1 MKEIEL
7 WMLAPF
13 AMMLSG
19 IAFLPLLLP
28 RMWEKNIVK
37 IIFANILALPTISLL
52 ANIGYGSEIK
62 HQMLFDYLPFIIL
75 IGALYIVTGG
85 INIKLS
91 FAPTPRNNTAILF
104 IGYLLA
110 SIMGTTGA
118 ALLLVRPLLSM
129 NKKRVHKAHLMLFL
143 IALVANCG
151 GLLTPLGDPPLFMLF
166 LRGVPFGWFLTLF
179 PVWATIGAILL
190 ALYYLADTYYYRKE
204 EKVNVATEANS
215 VTCRGAQNFIYLVAI
230 VLAVAF
236 INTEHIPLMQ
246 ENGAPL
252 YIMFL
257 REIVLIIIALLSW
270 FTTSST
276 TRKENSYSWSS
287 FNEIAILFFGIFVTM
302 TPALIYL
309 RSHASEIGIATE
321 SGFYYATGLLSSF
334 LDNTPTAITLYTL
347 AMESNVSGV
356 GVMVAG
362 IPESYLAA
370 ISLGAVLFGSMT
382 YIGNGPNFMIKSIA
396 EEDGVKMPGFF
407 GYILQFALPVL
418 LPLFIIIQLLFVN

>member
-1 MKEIEL
+1 
-7 WMLAPF
+7 
-13 AMMLSG
+13 
-19 IAFLPLLLP
+19 
-28 RMWEKNIVK
+28 
-37 IIFANILALPTISLL
+37 
-52 ANIGYGSEIK
+52 
-62 HQMLFDYLPFIIL
+62 
-75 IGALYIVTGG
+75 
-85 INIKLS
+85 
-91 FAPTPRNNTAILF
+91 
-104 IGYLLA
+104 
-110 SIMGTTGA
+110 
-118 ALLLVRPLLSM
+118 
-129 NKKRVHKAHLMLFL
+129 MLFL

-166 LRGVPFGWFLTLF
+166 LRGVPFGWFLTLL

-190 ALYYLADTYYYRKE
+190 ALYYLADTYFYRKE
-204 EKVNVATEANS
+204 EKTDVATEANS

-309 RSHASEIGIATE
+309 RSHASEIGIASE

-347 AMESNVSGV
+347 AMESNVSGT
-356 GVMVAG
+356 GAMVAG

>member
-1 MKEIEL
+1 M

-179 PVWATIGAILL
+179 PV
-190 ALYYLADTYYYRKE
+190 
-204 EKVNVATEANS
+204 
-215 VTCRGAQNFIYLVAI
+215 
-230 VLAVAF
+230 
-236 INTEHIPLMQ
+236 
-246 ENGAPL
+246 
-252 YIMFL
+252 
-257 REIVLIIIALLSW
+257 
-270 FTTSST
+270 
-276 TRKENSYSWSS
+276 
-287 FNEIAILFFGIFVTM
+287 
-302 TPALIYL
+302 
-309 RSHASEIGIATE
+309 
-321 SGFYYATGLLSSF
+321 
-334 LDNTPTAITLYTL
+334 
-347 AMESNVSGV
+347 
-356 GVMVAG
+356 
-362 IPESYLAA
+362 
-370 ISLGAVLFGSMT
+370 
-382 YIGNGPNFMIKSIA
+382 
-396 EEDGVKMPGFF
+396 
-407 GYILQFALPVL
+407 
-418 LPLFIIIQLLFVN
+418 